1 MAHDERRA
9 PGNDAVS
16 GRRLVD
22 TRYGQVHVRA
32 CHADRP
38 GRPLVLLHMS
48 PRSAWMWQHLQPLLD
63 RPSYAIDRL
72 GYGGS
77 DAPPHALSLEDY
89 ARATLD
95 AVEGLYLREF
105 DALGMHTGA
114 LEAIELAHQAPGR
127 MGRCGLVAI
136 PVFTTDEKQALA
148 GYANQLVTPVVD
160 GSHLLPAWRARFQ
173 YRTPPFDLGDVHRRL
188 VDYLL
193 APDPGAAYAAVFA
206 YDAAA
211 QLRSCAVPVT
221 AFVPADDLHAVSL
234 RSRALLPP
242 GAEWV
247 DLQDLDVDLFRTAP
261 DVVVARAQ
269 AFFAG

>member
-1 MAHDERRA
+1 M
-9 PGNDAVS
+9 S
-16 GRRLVD
+16 GRRIVD
-22 TRYGQVHVRA
+22 TRHGQAHVRTW
-32 CHADRP
+32 HADRP

-77 DAPPHALSLEDY
+77 DAPPHPLQLEDY

-105 DALGMHTGA
+105 DVLGMHTGS

-127 MGRCGLVAI
+127 VARCGIVAI
-136 PVFTTDEKQALA
+136 PVFTDDEKRAMA
-148 GYANQLVTPVVD
+148 GYATQCVVPVAD
-160 GSHLLPAWRARFQ
+160 GSHLLPAWRARLQF
-173 YRTPPFDLGDVHRRL
+173 RSPPYDLADVQRRF

-193 APDPGAAYAAVFA
+193 APQPGAAYGAVFD
-206 YDAAA
+206 YAAA
-211 QLRSCAVPVT
+211 AKLRSCPAPLT
-221 AFVPADDLHAVSL
+221 AFVPRDDLHAVSL
-234 RSRALLPP
+234 RSRELLPP

-247 DLQDLDVDLFRTAP
+247 DLQDLDIDLFTTAP
-261 DVVVARAQ
+261 ERVVDRAT